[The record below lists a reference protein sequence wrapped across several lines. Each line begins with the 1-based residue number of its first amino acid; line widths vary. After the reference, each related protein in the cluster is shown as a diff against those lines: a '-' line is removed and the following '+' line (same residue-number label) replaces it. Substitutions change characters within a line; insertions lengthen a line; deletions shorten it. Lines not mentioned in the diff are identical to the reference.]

1 MGAIVPKQPDVAVE
15 DKFLLVDIL
24 NLILL
29 KEIMSLHF

>member
-1 MGAIVPKQPDVAVE
+1 MPDVAVE
-15 DKFLLVDIL
+15 DKFLLVYIL